1 MWLPS
6 SCFWKVQFEFGAKDI
21 PSTLWYS
28 PCHAEERDGRGK
40 LEGSLLTGDF
50 GVVFLWLDC
59 GPGPS
64 RTTSF
69 AGLRCWENG
78 RGAFQG
84 LHGNFFILIFVT
96 FSGEEIDWSMVDV
109 WDDVRHLDWRALL
122 LIYINMFPGNFRLR
136 RTQWRQF
143 AL

>member
-1 MWLPS
+1 VEIVMWLPS
-6 SCFWKVQFEFGAKDI
+6 SCFWKVQFVFGAKDI

-50 GVVFLWLDC
+50 GVVFLLLDC

-84 LHGNFFILIFVT
+84 LHGNFFILVFVT
-96 FSGEEIDWSMVDV
+96 FSGERKSTGPWLMSGTMS
-109 WDDVRHLDWRALL
+109 
-122 LIYINMFPGNFRLR
+122 G
-136 RTQWRQF
+136 T
-143 AL
+143 